1 MRIIIAQLLSATVL
15 LQPLLAAPIFW
26 FLPWS
31 FPALPTTTTISSTA
45 ATSGTGTGGASN
57 SSNVSVAIGNRVN
70 TSTGL
75 DDYGTNITNV
85 QINVNRM
92 RRAVTSADL
101 ARLERQLRQTE
112 TPGDTSTNGTVITI
126 GEHTIRLPSN
136 ISNLT
141 VNTYLINGIPE
152 DGMMMLPGTGSANPN
167 EQAYTTTTP
176 LLSAIRLLKNFFSSF
191 FAKQTSQP

>member
-1 MRIIIAQLLSATVL
+1 MQY

-31 FPALPTTTTISSTA
+31 FPGLSTTTTTA
-45 ATSGTGTGGASN
+45 ASTSSNAGTASTSGASN

-92 RRAVTSADL
+92 RRAVTGTDL
-101 ARLERQLRQTE
+101 VRLERKLRQTSE
-112 TPGDTSTNGTVITI
+112 GGSSNDTVITI
-126 GEHTIRLPSN
+126 GEHTIRLPAN

-141 VNTYLINGIPE
+141 VNTYLINGIPND
-152 DGMMMLPGTGSANPN
+152 DGVMLPDSGSTTN
-167 EQAYTTTTP
+167 ERPTNSNEPPPAP
-176 LLSAIRLLKNFFSSF
+176 LLSAIRLLRNFFASF
-191 FAKQTSQP
+191 FGKEASQT

>member
-1 MRIIIAQLLSATVL
+1 MLQMRIISVPLLSAAVL

-31 FPALPTTTTISSTA
+31 FPALSPTTTTLAT
-45 ATSGTGTGGASN
+45 TSGTAASSGASN

-92 RRAVTSADL
+92 RRAVTDADL
-101 ARLERQLRQTE
+101 VKLERKLRQAADE
-112 TPGDTSTNGTVITI
+112 GSTNGTVITI
-126 GEHTIRLPSN
+126 GEHTIRLPHN

-152 DGMMMLPGTGSANPN
+152 NYMMLADTGSATINAN
-167 EQAYTTTTP
+167 ETYTP
-176 LLSAIRLLKNFFSSF
+176 LLSAIRLFKNFFSSLF
-191 FAKQTSQP
+191 SKQGSQT